1 VSTPL
6 PFLSTIARVMGCA
19 LLTLAALSTQTGSA
33 SAQPKAAKRLAL
45 VIGNGNYQTVPQLP
59 NAGNDADAT
68 ADMLQEARFDVS
80 RIADSDL
87 AALRSGVESFALA
100 VERAGQG
107 AIAVVYYAG
116 HAVQL
121 NGNNHLLPVDV
132 RPQDEADLAIQSVT
146 LGEILKRL
154 DRTGA
159 SAKILILDACRDNPF
174 DKTVA
179 PARGLAVA
187 LLDNPGKAEAG
198 LARVESKGGTFVAFA
213 TSPGTSA
220 ADGIGQHS
228 PFTQALLRYAR
239 EPGVEVETVFRNVRL
254 AVHDV
259 TAGRQIPWE
268 TSSLTTPVAFF
279 ESSSL
284 PSVSLQQVST
294 DTALS
299 SSRGG
304 GPDPAPE
311 PTRDGFEAMTPSD
324 AYTLAVA
331 WDRPE
336 YYRLFLEVFGDD
348 PLALRVHRIL
358 SMRIEEMSWAMAAR
372 WGDPAHLRR
381 YASVFSG
388 SAHALEARA
397 MAAAGGA
404 PGAKSAAVCTPA
416 QPKGLIDGGP
426 MIRKASVKPAL
437 AKSVAAR
444 SAAPRPRVR
453 PTVEEIDEVEPY
465 GIPPVIVAPFVPG
478 IFIRAEP
485 MRRPP
490 AVLVPG
496 GTRPLPR
503 RETGPSSGL
512 TQAPEDTAYPGFARF
527 IDAGRSRAGI
537 SRNELSPVA
546 RPAMP
551 AQNQLFQRW

>member
-1 VSTPL
+1 
-6 PFLSTIARVMGCA
+6 
-19 LLTLAALSTQTGSA
+19 
-33 SAQPKAAKRLAL
+33 
-45 VIGNGNYQTVPQLP
+45 
-59 NAGNDADAT
+59 
-68 ADMLQEARFDVS
+68 
-80 RIADSDL
+80 
-87 AALRSGVESFALA
+87 
-100 VERAGQG
+100 
-107 AIAVVYYAG
+107 
-116 HAVQL
+116 
-121 NGNNHLLPVDV
+121 
-132 RPQDEADLAIQSVT
+132 
-146 LGEILKRL
+146 
-154 DRTGA
+154 
-159 SAKILILDACRDNPF
+159 
-174 DKTVA
+174 
-179 PARGLAVA
+179 
-187 LLDNPGKAEAG
+187 
-198 LARVESKGGTFVAFA
+198 
-213 TSPGTSA
+213 
-220 ADGIGQHS
+220 
-228 PFTQALLRYAR
+228 
-239 EPGVEVETVFRNVRL
+239 
-254 AVHDV
+254 
-259 TAGRQIPWE
+259 
-268 TSSLTTPVAFF
+268 
-279 ESSSL
+279 
-284 PSVSLQQVST
+284 
-294 DTALS
+294 
-299 SSRGG
+299 
-304 GPDPAPE
+304 
-311 PTRDGFEAMTPSD
+311 
-324 AYTLAVA
+324 
-331 WDRPE
+331 
-336 YYRLFLEVFGDD
+336 
-348 PLALRVHRIL
+348 
-358 SMRIEEMSWAMAAR
+358 MSWAMAAR

-465 GIPPVIVAPFVPG
+465 GGPPVIVAPFVPG